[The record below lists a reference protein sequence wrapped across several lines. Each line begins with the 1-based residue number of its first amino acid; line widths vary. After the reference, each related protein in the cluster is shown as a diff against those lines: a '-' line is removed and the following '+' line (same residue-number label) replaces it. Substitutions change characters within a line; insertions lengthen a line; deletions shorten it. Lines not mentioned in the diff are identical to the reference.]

1 LRDRFGLLMRERPVD
16 VPVYALVRTNPNA
29 PLPRTIRES
38 TVKCTYEGLTP
49 AIIEQREGRGESL
62 TGDPRCDGVRV
73 LARGRIVS
81 TAGRISTLAADLG
94 PYVDRR
100 IVDRTGLT
108 GRYDFE
114 LTWTSDPLADKDV
127 IIANAGLF
135 SAIQELGLRLQPTV
149 SQETGFVIER
159 VQRPTPN

>member
-1 LRDRFGLLMRERPVD
+1 M
-16 VPVYALVRTNPNA
+16 
-29 PLPRTIRES
+29 
-38 TVKCTYEGLTP
+38 
-49 AIIEQREGRGESL
+49 
-62 TGDPRCDGVRV
+62 RV